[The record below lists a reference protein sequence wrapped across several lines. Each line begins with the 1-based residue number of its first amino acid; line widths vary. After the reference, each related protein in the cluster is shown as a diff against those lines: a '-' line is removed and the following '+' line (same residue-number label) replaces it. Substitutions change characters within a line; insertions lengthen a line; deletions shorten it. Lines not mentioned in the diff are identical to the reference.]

1 MPPRR
6 AENATFSLFQATDEE
21 FDAIF
26 PGEAQDMELIED
38 FTERVGEG
46 QALRIL
52 LPVWERPILKRDA
65 QGIHGTLCYEY
76 ADRRRY
82 LPASKR
88 EVDWDDSSINI
99 AQRRLFASNA
109 KVRNSPAAMNGP
121 KIPRAEGLG
130 RLVPNIPLVLPGRA
144 RNGTPLGATHRHD
157 LDVLQSLLRELS
169 VQAL

>member
-1 MPPRR
+1 VLTLTEQRLKNVQIIDR

-26 PGEAQDMELIED
+26 SGEGQDMELIED

-65 QGIHGTLCYEY
+65 QGIHGTLYYEY

-88 EVDWDDSSINI
+88 EVDWDDSSINV
-99 AQRRLFASNA
+99 AQRRLFAS
-109 KVRNSPAAMNGP
+109 KR
-121 KIPRAEGLG
+121 
-130 RLVPNIPLVLPGRA
+130 
-144 RNGTPLGATHRHD
+144 
-157 LDVLQSLLRELS
+157 
-169 VQAL
+169 